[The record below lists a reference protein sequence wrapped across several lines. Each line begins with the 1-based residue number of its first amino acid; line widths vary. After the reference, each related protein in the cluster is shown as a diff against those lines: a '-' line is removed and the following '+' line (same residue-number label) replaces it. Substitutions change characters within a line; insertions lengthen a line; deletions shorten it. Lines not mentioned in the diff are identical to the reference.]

1 MIMKTSVSTYSYKG
15 IGQFECIELAAKS
28 GFDAIEFTELQ
39 PPEGEDKNSFA
50 KRIKAEAD
58 RLGIEISN
66 YSMGANF
73 IKDTDEEFEAEIER
87 VKKNI
92 DIAEILGTK
101 HFRHDAA
108 TQAGR
113 YITFDGALPVIAKAC
128 RILAEYAMPK
138 GIKTMIENHG
148 YFCQGAERCE
158 KIFAAVGHPNFGLLA
173 DMGNMLFA
181 DSDPA
186 VSFGRIA
193 PYTSHVHAKD
203 FHIKSP
209 QDMPGRGYR
218 FTVSD
223 GRLLRGAII
232 GHGDVPVIQCL
243 KALKRVGYDG
253 YVSIEFEGMEE
264 PLEAIE
270 IGLEN
275 LKKYIEIL

>member
-1 MIMKTSVSTYSYKG
+1 MKFSVSTYSFKN
-15 IGQFECIELAAKS
+15 INQFDCIKHTADM
-28 GFDAIEFTELQ
+28 GFDGIEFTKLQ
-39 PPEGEDKNSFA
+39 PPEGEDEISFA
-50 KRIKAEAD
+50 KRIKAETD
-58 RLGIEISN
+58 KLGLEISN

-73 IKDTDEEFEAEIER
+73 ICETDEEFYDEIER
-87 VKKNI
+87 VKKAI
-92 DIAEILGTK
+92 DVAEILGAK
-101 HFRHDAA
+101 RFRHDAA
-108 TQAGR
+108 TEPGKYR
-113 YITFDGALPVIAKAC
+113 TFDGALPVIAKGC
-128 RILAEYAMPK
+128 QIIAEYAAKK

-148 YFCQGAERCE
+148 YFCQGAERLE
-158 KIFAAVGHPNFGLLA
+158 KIYNAVNHPNFGLLA

-193 PYTSHVHAKD
+193 PYTEHVHAKD
-203 FHIKSP
+203 FHIKLP

-232 GHGDVPVIQCL
+232 GHGDVSVLQCL

-270 IGLEN
+270 IGFEN
-275 LKKYIEIL
+275 LKKYVEII

>member
-1 MIMKTSVSTYSYKG
+1 MKISVSTYSYKNTD
-15 IGQFECIELAAKS
+15 QFDCIAMAADA
-28 GFDAIEFTELQ
+28 GFDGIEFTELT
-39 PPEGEDKNSFA
+39 PPEGEDKISFA
-50 KRIKAEAD
+50 KRIKAEAE
-58 RLGIEISN
+58 RVGIEISN
-66 YSMGANF
+66 YSVGAKF
-73 IKDTDEEFEAEIER
+73 IWDTDEELDAEIER
-87 VKKNI
+87 VKGCI
-92 DIAEILGTK
+92 DVAEVLGVK
-101 HFRHDAA
+101 RVRHDAA
-108 TQAGR
+108 TAPGR
-113 YITFDGALPVIAKAC
+113 YRTFDGALPVIAEGC
-128 RILAEYAMPK
+128 RKITEYAEAK

-158 KIFAAVGHPNFGLLA
+158 KIVAAVNHPNFGLLA

-193 PYTSHVHAKD
+193 PYTEHVHAKD
-203 FHIKSP
+203 FHIKLP

-264 PLEAIE
+264 PVEAIG

-275 LKKYIEIL
+275 LKKYIDII

>member
-1 MIMKTSVSTYSYKG
+1 MKISVSTYSYKN
-15 IGQFECIELAAKS
+15 INQFDCIAMAAKS
-28 GFDAIEFTELQ
+28 GFDGIEFTELK
-39 PPEGEDKNSFA
+39 PSEGEDIISFA
-50 KRIKAEAD
+50 KRIKAEAE
-58 RLGIEISN
+58 RVGIEISN
-66 YSMGANF
+66 YSIGAKF
-73 IKDTDEEFEAEIER
+73 IWDTEEEFDAEIER
-87 VKKNI
+87 IEKHV
-92 DIAEILGTK
+92 DIAEVLGAK
-101 HFRHDAA
+101 RFRHDAA
-108 TQAGR
+108 TEAGR
-113 YITFDGALPVIAKAC
+113 YGTFDGALPVIAKGC
-128 RILAEYAMPK
+128 RIIAEYAEKK

-158 KIFAAVGHPNFGLLA
+158 KIFAAVNHPNFGILA

-181 DSDPA
+181 DSHPA

-193 PYTSHVHAKD
+193 PYTAHVHAKD

-209 QDMPGRGYR
+209 QDMPGRGYV

-264 PLEAIE
+264 PIEAIE
-270 IGLEN
+270 IGFEN